1 MRRLDTCIRHCA
13 MDTFLLSSEIMEQE
27 IAKLKFHNKA
37 LLMMLQDVMNG
48 SKIQHSEH
56 FAIIMFDLSKQDLRQ
71 IVAWIR
77 DYQSNIDEFCEQ
89 VCGLNAE
96 IGDKS
101 SVQLMIEC
109 LKNSHILPEKCQ
121 QILQD
126 LAE

>member
-1 MRRLDTCIRHCA
+1 MTIED
-13 MDTFLLSSEIMEQE
+13 E

-71 IVAWIR
+71 VIEWIKN
-77 DYQSNIDEFCEQ
+77 YEGNIGEFCEKIY
-89 VCGLNAE
+89 GLNSE
-96 IGDKS
+96 IGDKL

-109 LKNSHILPEKCQ
+109 FKNSHMLPEKCH

-126 LAE
+126 LGV